1 MHVFDRRSKLLQ
13 RERAAANKEVEKFDF
28 LKEEVCVK
36 IKVMAKKTAPLQVG
50 YRVADRV
57 LDVARRMEVA
67 VDLGSGR
74 GWVTRFSSI
83 NCVLFGVLVTRHL
96 MSESVGRLT
105 AIELSPTMLAEAPDP
120 EGLTM
125 DRLAMDLD
133 GAELPFADNSVD
145 LVTSC
150 LAMHWINDLPGLF
163 REVQRILKPDG
174 VFIGEI
180 ANFDCLTGTNHSP
193 SFRGNVWRGHPC
205 WNAGLLA
212 IGWAWEGGRVFPSC
226 KVGNPLQEE
235 FSYLIFSPF
244 VEVRDLGGL
253 LSSNG
258 FSMLTIDTDDLKVY
272 KRSLWL
278 PCRGWIHPNIHVH
291 CAFALISSQVRY
303 SSLFPLFADLK
314 GMAENS
320 AAINRKLHLHRFSL
334 FSIWQFQLVV

>member
-1 MHVFDRRSKLLQ
+1 MC
-13 RERAAANKEVEKFDF
+13 
-28 LKEEVCVK
+28 VCPK
-36 IKVMAKKTAPLQVG
+36 ITSHGKKTAPLQVG

-180 ANFDCLTGTNHSP
+180 ANFDCSTGTNHSL

-205 WNAGLLA
+205 
-212 IGWAWEGGRVFPSC
+212 
-226 KVGNPLQEE
+226 
-235 FSYLIFSPF
+235 
-244 VEVRDLGGL
+244 
-253 LSSNG
+253 
-258 FSMLTIDTDDLKVY
+258 
-272 KRSLWL
+272 
-278 PCRGWIHPNIHVH
+278 
-291 CAFALISSQVRY
+291 
-303 SSLFPLFADLK
+303 
-314 GMAENS
+314 
-320 AAINRKLHLHRFSL
+320 
-334 FSIWQFQLVV
+334 

>member
-1 MHVFDRRSKLLQ
+1 MC
-13 RERAAANKEVEKFDF
+13 
-28 LKEEVCVK
+28 VCSK
-36 IKVMAKKTAPLQVG
+36 IKVMAIKTAPLQVG

-83 NCVLFGVLVTRHL
+83 NSVLFGVLVTRHL

-180 ANFDCLTGTNHSP
+180 ANFDCSTGTNHSL

-205 WNAGLLA
+205 
-212 IGWAWEGGRVFPSC
+212 
-226 KVGNPLQEE
+226 
-235 FSYLIFSPF
+235 
-244 VEVRDLGGL
+244 
-253 LSSNG
+253 
-258 FSMLTIDTDDLKVY
+258 
-272 KRSLWL
+272 
-278 PCRGWIHPNIHVH
+278 
-291 CAFALISSQVRY
+291 
-303 SSLFPLFADLK
+303 
-314 GMAENS
+314 
-320 AAINRKLHLHRFSL
+320 
-334 FSIWQFQLVV
+334 